1 MLETHTISKI
11 DVLEGESELNLEGLS
26 DIILGLENFKSFD
39 LAGDTSKCPDLPII
53 NDIINEISNSFY
65 NTTGLKIKLCKKWCH
80 IHHKNMSTNVHDHH
94 PDDISSVFYVSTPKG
109 SGNIVFYPNWFTHQR
124 YSRGDTSSFTP
135 EVGKFLI
142 FPGSLDH
149 AVMRNQ
155 SDEPRISLVFNF
167 NIEVNI

>member
-1 MLETHTISKI
+1 MLETYTISKI
-11 DVLEGESELNLEGLS
+11 DVLEGKSEINLEGLS
-26 DIILGLENFKSFD
+26 KLILELESEKSFD
-39 LAGDTSKCPDLPII
+39 LAGDTSKCPESPII
-53 NDIINEISNSFY
+53 NQIINEMTDSFY
-65 NTTGLKIKLCKKWCH
+65 KTTGLTIELCKKWCH
-80 IHHKNMSTNVHDHH
+80 VHHKNMSTNMHDHY

-142 FPGSLDH
+142 FPGTLDH
-149 AVMRNQ
+149 AVMRNH

-167 NIEVNI
+167 NILN

>member
-1 MLETHTISKI
+1 MLETYTISKI
-11 DVLEGESELNLEGLS
+11 DVLEGKSEINLEGLS
-26 DIILGLENFKSFD
+26 KLILDLESEKSFD
-39 LAGDTSKCPDLPII
+39 LAGDTSKCPDTPII
-53 NDIINEISNSFY
+53 NQIIKEMVDSFY
-65 NTTGLKIKLCKKWCH
+65 KTTGLTIELCKKWCH
-80 IHHKNMSTNVHDHH
+80 IHHKNMSTNMHDHY

-142 FPGSLDH
+142 FPGTLDH
-149 AVMRNQ
+149 AVMRNH

-167 NIEVNI
+167 NILN

>member
-1 MLETHTISKI
+1 MLETYTISKI
-11 DVLEGESELNLEGLS
+11 DVLEGKSEINLEGLS
-26 DIILGLENFKSFD
+26 KLILELESEKSFD
-39 LAGDTSKCPDLPII
+39 LAGDTSKCPDTPII
-53 NDIINEISNSFY
+53 NQIIKEMVDSFY
-65 NTTGLKIKLCKKWCH
+65 KTTGLTIELCKKWCH
-80 IHHKNMSTNVHDHH
+80 IHHKNMSTNMHDHY

-142 FPGSLDH
+142 FPGTLDH
-149 AVMRNQ
+149 AVMRNH

-167 NIEVNI
+167 NILN

>member
-1 MLETHTISKI
+1 MLETYTISKI
-11 DVLEGESELNLEGLS
+11 DVLEGKSEINLEGLS
-26 DIILGLENFKSFD
+26 KLILDLESEKSFD
-39 LAGDTSKCPDLPII
+39 LAGDTSKCPDTPII
-53 NDIINEISNSFY
+53 NQIIKEMVDSFY
-65 NTTGLKIKLCKKWCH
+65 KTTGLTIELCKKWCH
-80 IHHKNMSTNVHDHH
+80 VHHKNMSTNMHDHY

-142 FPGSLDH
+142 FPGTLDH
-149 AVMRNQ
+149 AVARNH

-167 NIEVNI
+167 NILN

>member
-1 MLETHTISKI
+1 MLETYTISKI
-11 DVLEGESELNLEGLS
+11 DVLEGKSEINLEGLS
-26 DIILGLENFKSFD
+26 KLILDLESEKSFD
-39 LAGDTSKCPDLPII
+39 LAGDTSKCPDTPII
-53 NDIINEISNSFY
+53 NQIIKEMVDSFY
-65 NTTGLKIKLCKKWCH
+65 KTTGLTIELCKKWCH
-80 IHHKNMSTNVHDHH
+80 VHHKNMSTNMHDHY

-142 FPGSLDH
+142 FPGTLDH
-149 AVMRNQ
+149 AVMRNH

-167 NIEVNI
+167 NILN

>member
-1 MLETHTISKI
+1 MLETYTISKI
-11 DVLEGESELNLEGLS
+11 DVLEGKSEINLEGLS
-26 DIILGLENFKSFD
+26 KLILELESEKSFD
-39 LAGDTSKCPDLPII
+39 LAGDTSKCPESPII
-53 NDIINEISNSFY
+53 NQIISEMADSFY
-65 NTTGLKIKLCKKWCH
+65 KTTGLTIQLCKKWCH
-80 IHHKNMSTNVHDHH
+80 VHHKNMSTNMHDHY

-142 FPGSLDH
+142 FPGTLDH
-149 AVMRNQ
+149 AVMRNH

-167 NIEVNI
+167 NILN

>member
-1 MLETHTISKI
+1 MLETYTISKI
-11 DVLEGESELNLEGLS
+11 DVLEGKSEINLDGLSKLILELESE
-26 DIILGLENFKSFD
+26 KSFD
-39 LAGDTSKCPDLPII
+39 LAGDTSKCPESPII
-53 NDIINEISNSFY
+53 NQIINEMTDSFY
-65 NTTGLKIKLCKKWCH
+65 KTTGLTIELCKKWCH
-80 IHHKNMSTNVHDHH
+80 VHHKNMSTNMHDHY

-142 FPGSLDH
+142 FPGTLDH
-149 AVMRNQ
+149 AVMRNH

-167 NIEVNI
+167 NILN